1 MFIMGDKMEDKS
13 KLITI
18 ILVIITV
25 IVVALSYIFNQ
36 SNNKEKEKEVNIVTN
51 YSNFYTVNSCLYRV
65 ITYISSRDSETLLTI
80 LDDKYKK
87 ENKINEDNVMELFT
101 PIEADSTFVSK
112 KMYYQKINNNIA
124 KYYVYGNIE
133 QNLFTEDY
141 SNNNLQLKEAYFI
154 VYLDSTNKTFSIEP
168 YSGEMFIGGE

>member
-1 MFIMGDKMEDKS
+1 VKC
-13 KLITI
+13 LIH
-18 ILVIITV
+18 L
-25 IVVALSYIFNQ
+25 
-36 SNNKEKEKEVNIVTN
+36 
-51 YSNFYTVNSCLYRV
+51 LYV
-65 ITYISSRDSETLLTI
+65 HL
-80 LDDKYKK
+80 
-87 ENKINEDNVMELFT
+87 
-101 PIEADSTFVSK
+101 
-112 KMYYQKINNNIA
+112 NNNIT